1 MLSVGAR
8 TLRQSNCSHMAPAA
22 MADPNRSLKRLSNYY
37 VTLCAHVLAA
47 GLDFHSLTHVIIQMC
62 SIESVPARRSFLMTA
77 PYTWGALLKIIS
89 LISPTIM
96 KLNYLVLQFKYA
108 QHDQQLCRRF
118 RYARKQPPLHTRTRK
133 PVLLGNVHCAIL
145 ELGDV
150 RIEYHLSHVQGLGRL
165 TSLLSIPATQTLHRR
180 RCRPTCKPCPASMC
194 RTYSAGLRLFGPQ
207 VFVKSC

>member
-1 MLSVGAR
+1 
-8 TLRQSNCSHMAPAA
+8 

-77 PYTWGALLKIIS
+77 PYTWGALLEIIS

-118 RYARKQPPLHTRTRK
+118 RYARKQPRYTPK
-133 PVLLGNVHCAIL
+133 PGS
-145 ELGDV
+145 
-150 RIEYHLSHVQGLGRL
+150 LS
-165 TSLLSIPATQTLHRR
+165 SLAMSTAPFWNSAMCVSSITYL
-180 RCRPTCKPCPASMC
+180 MC
-194 RTYSAGLRLFGPQ
+194 SAWEG
-207 VFVKSC
+207 